1 VAEYTETLK
10 ARMVRRMLGPR
21 ATRQT
26 DLARETG
33 IPQPTLSRWL
43 RETATFKA
51 MKEHDKPDE
60 APPAP
65 AARRPQDW
73 SAEEKLA
80 AVVETRGMPAQ
91 NLGEFLRRHG
101 LHAEELEAWRT
112 SAMAA
117 MAAPPRKG
125 GGESKRIRELE
136 KEIRKKDKALAET
149 AALLVLSKKVR
160 ALWGDAADDT
170 DEKDEP

>member
-1 VAEYTETLK
+1 
-10 ARMVRRMLGPR
+10 
-21 ATRQT
+21 
-26 DLARETG
+26 
-33 IPQPTLSRWL
+33 
-43 RETATFKA
+43 
-51 MKEHDKPDE
+51 
-60 APPAP
+60 
-65 AARRPQDW
+65 
-73 SAEEKLA
+73 
-80 AVVETRGMPAQ
+80 
-91 NLGEFLRRHG
+91 
-101 LHAEELEAWRT
+101 
-112 SAMAA
+112 MAA

>member
-1 VAEYTETLK
+1 VAEYTETMK

-26 DLARETG
+26 DLSKETG

-51 MKEHDKPDE
+51 MKEPERMEE
-60 APPAP
+60 APPP
-65 AARRPQDW
+65 PPRRPQDW

-80 AVVETRGMPAQ
+80 AVVETHGMPAEKV
-91 NLGEFLRRHG
+91 GEYLRRQG

-112 SAMAA
+112 TATAA
-117 MAAPPRKG
+117 MAAPARKG
-125 GGESKRIRELE
+125 SSEGKRIRELE

-149 AALLVLSKKVR
+149 AALLVLSKKAR
-160 ALWGDAADDT
+160 ALWGDAVDDT